1 LCWLQQ
7 AITRSTVVFADESN
21 SRHHRGDVLGR
32 PLCRLQLSQCTVPMY
47 DRKQLRYFAKL
58 LEKWELAQQPQG
70 MHMFHHAGRIVST
83 KCENILTITMSLPQ
97 RALPGRMV

>member
-1 LCWLQQ
+1 
-7 AITRSTVVFADESN
+7 
-21 SRHHRGDVLGR
+21 
-32 PLCRLQLSQCTVPMY
+32 MY